1 MKKYVNG
8 KELVKRILEGEE
20 DFREIALPKYTDLTT
35 FVPELNEYL
44 RKKDFAGIDFSN
56 SELIGIVAPEII
68 LNRASLNY
76 ASLDEASLDEASL
89 NYASLDEASLNY
101 ASLDEANI
109 WCAKTLEKI
118 CLAESKGISFFQI
131 SGIGSRNDITT
142 FILVPY
148 KIEPDNSFEERIRV
162 DVGCYNSRLPEF
174 LRQVGSTHDKNNF
187 SGEYLSAVEYAKNY
201 FKSRGLN

>member
-68 LNRASLNY
+68 LNR
-76 ASLDEASLDEASL
+76 
-89 NYASLDEASLNY
+89 ASLNY